1 MSAADA
7 KRIEQLRAEL
17 DRHNYL
23 YFIEGKPQISD
34 QQFDRLMRE
43 LVELEAKRPD
53 LIAPDSPSQRV
64 GGKPIDGFKTVEH
77 AVRMMSIDNT
87 YSEEE
92 LRAFDERVR
101 KALEGQKPRYVM

>member
-1 MSAADA
+1 MSADA
-7 KRIEQLRAEL
+7 QRIERLRAEL

-23 YFIEGKPQISD
+23 YFIEAKPQVSD
-34 QQFDRLMRE
+34 QEFDRLMHE
-43 LVELEAKRPD
+43 LIDLEAKHPE
-53 LIAPDSPSQRV
+53 LITPDSPSQRV

-87 YSEEE
+87 YNEEE

-101 KALEGQKPRYVM
+101 KALDGQAPR